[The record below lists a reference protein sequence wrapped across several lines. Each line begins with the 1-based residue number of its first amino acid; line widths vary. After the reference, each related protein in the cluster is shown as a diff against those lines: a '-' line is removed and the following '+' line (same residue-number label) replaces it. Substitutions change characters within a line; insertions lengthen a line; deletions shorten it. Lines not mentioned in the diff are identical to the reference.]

1 MKVSRSKA
9 GQSLVEF
16 ALLLPLLM
24 LLIMG
29 LFDVGRAVFYYSI
42 LNTAV
47 REGTRFAVVQSDCE
61 YRVNVGSC
69 DGGYW
74 ESAADYPLNCN
85 DAISQGNL
93 NICNEVRSKLFDVTE
108 LSSSEITINHLT
120 TVDGDPLIS
129 IDIEFLFEPITPGI
143 ALFGDLFLHAH
154 SQMLRTAVAI
164 PY

>member
-1 MKVSRSKA
+1 MKNSRSKA

-29 LFDVGRAVFYYSI
+29 LFDLGRAIFYYAV

-47 REGTRFAVVQSDCE
+47 REGTRYAIVQSDCD
-61 YRVNVGSC
+61 YRVNTGSC

-74 ESAADYPLNCN
+74 ESYPLNCA
-85 DAISQGNL
+85 DAVSVGNV
-93 NICNEVRSKLFDVTE
+93 NICNEVRSKLYDINE
-108 LSSSEITINHLT
+108 LSDSVIIINHLNNA
-120 TVDGDPLIS
+120 DGEPLIEIE
-129 IDIEFLFEPITPGI
+129 IDFLFEPLTPGI
-143 ALFGDLFLHAH
+143 ALFGDLNLHVQ

>member
-1 MKVSRSKA
+1 MKNSHAKK

-29 LFDVGRAVFYYSI
+29 LFDLGRAIFYYAI

-47 REGTRFAVVQSDCE
+47 REGTRYAIVQSDCD
-61 YRVNVGSC
+61 YRVNTGSC

-74 ESAADYPLNCN
+74 ESYPLNC
-85 DAISQGNL
+85 DSAVSVGNV
-93 NICNEVRSKLFDVTE
+93 NICNEVRSKLFDVNE
-108 LSSSEITINHLT
+108 LSSSVITINHPT
-120 TVDGDPLIS
+120 TADGDPLIS
-129 IDIEFLFEPITPGI
+129 IEIDFLFEPLTPGI
-143 ALFGDLFLHAH
+143 ALFGDLNLHVQ